1 MNTLWKLWAKSL
13 GAKASSCDRE
23 SDRVAI
29 IRTIIFASY
38 FITNSFIIANAIR
51 HWNSNDVPVF
61 QVAPSCEMLLN
72 SRYNKIEPNTV
83 IPHESHQSKN
93 ILQ

>member
-1 MNTLWKLWAKSL
+1 MDNLWKLWAKSL
-13 GAKASSCDRE
+13 GAKASSCDRD

-61 QVAPSCEMLLN
+61 QVAPSCEMRLN
-72 SRYNKIEPNTV
+72 SRYNTIKPIQV
-83 IPHESHQSKN
+83 LYVSHQSKN